1 MLPFCGK
8 LLATNETDLWSARDI
23 KVAPMELREVKT
35 RKEIRD
41 FVNFPLRLYKG
52 NPYFV
57 PCFYADELALF
68 KDDYLYRDQADYVC
82 YSVYDGK
89 KIVGRIVGI
98 LQKVSNEK
106 WKQKRV
112 RFNRFDCIDDQEVAD
127 MLLGAVEDWAR
138 SLGMDEVV
146 GPLGFSDMEREGLL
160 IEGFDYL
167 STFEEQYNYSYYQR
181 LIENHG
187 YTKEVDWL
195 ERRLFLKGK
204 PSDRLTRFSN
214 LIMERNHLH
223 FAAAKNTKDFLKKYG
238 EKFFELCEKTYDP
251 LYMTVPFSENIKKSL
266 VKSFELIIDLRFVA
280 MILDENENPICFG
293 LVFPSIGKAIQKS
306 GGRMTP
312 ATLIRLLRAIKKPR
326 TLDFALIGVD
336 PAYANRGVPAVL
348 LGKTQEYLA
357 MAGIEYAETN
367 LNLETNQSVQNLWK
381 NFESIQHKRRRSF
394 VRSLKEPAKE
404 EAAE

>member
-1 MLPFCGK
+1 
-8 LLATNETDLWSARDI
+8 
-23 KVAPMELREVKT
+23 MELREVKT

-89 KIVGRIVGI
+89 EIVGRIVGI
-98 LQKVSNEK
+98 LQKASNEK

-187 YTKEVDWL
+187 YAKEVDWL

-223 FAAAKNTKDFLKKYG
+223 FAEAKNTKDFLKKYG

-312 ATLIRLLRAIKKPR
+312 ATLVRLLRAIKKPR
-326 TLDFALIGVD
+326 VLDFALIGVD

-394 VRSLKEPAKE
+394 VRSLQEPGKE

>member
-1 MLPFCGK
+1 
-8 LLATNETDLWSARDI
+8 
-23 KVAPMELREVKT
+23 MELREVKT

-127 MLLGAVEDWAR
+127 MLLNAVEDWAR
-138 SLGMDEVV
+138 SLGMDEIV

-223 FAAAKNTKDFLKKYG
+223 FAEAKNTKDFLKKYG

-280 MILDENENPICFG
+280 MILDENENPICIG

-312 ATLIRLLRAIKKPR
+312 ATLVRLLRAIKKPR
-326 TLDFALIGVD
+326 VLDFALIGVD

-394 VRSLKEPAKE
+394 VRSLQEPGKE

>member
-1 MLPFCGK
+1 
-8 LLATNETDLWSARDI
+8 
-23 KVAPMELREVKT
+23 MELREVKT

-204 PSDRLTRFSN
+204 PSERLTRFSN

-326 TLDFALIGVD
+326 VLDFALIGVD
-336 PAYANRGVPAVL
+336 PAYVNRGIPAVL

-394 VRSLKEPAKE
+394 LRSLKEPAKE

>member
-1 MLPFCGK
+1 
-8 LLATNETDLWSARDI
+8 
-23 KVAPMELREVKT
+23 MELREVKT

-89 KIVGRIVGI
+89 KIVGRIVAI

-223 FAAAKNTKDFLKKYG
+223 FAEAKNTKDFLKKYG

-312 ATLIRLLRAIKKPR
+312 ATLVRLLRAIKKPR
-326 TLDFALIGVD
+326 VLDFALIGVD
-336 PAYANRGVPAVL
+336 PAYVNRGIPAVL

-394 VRSLKEPAKE
+394 VRSLQEPGKE

>member
-1 MLPFCGK
+1 
-8 LLATNETDLWSARDI
+8 
-23 KVAPMELREVKT
+23 MELREVKT

-223 FAAAKNTKDFLKKYG
+223 FAEAKNTKDFLKKYG

-293 LVFPSIGKAIQKS
+293 LVFPSIGQAIQKS

-326 TLDFALIGVD
+326 VLDFALIGVD
-336 PAYANRGVPAVL
+336 PAYVNRGIPAVL

-394 VRSLKEPAKE
+394 LRSLKEPAKE

>member
-1 MLPFCGK
+1 
-8 LLATNETDLWSARDI
+8 
-23 KVAPMELREVKT
+23 MELREVKT

-98 LQKVSNEK
+98 LQKASNEK

-223 FAAAKNTKDFLKKYG
+223 FAEAKNTKDFLKKYG

-312 ATLIRLLRAIKKPR
+312 ATLVRLLRAIKKPR
-326 TLDFALIGVD
+326 VLDFALIGVD

-381 NFESIQHKRRRSF
+381 NFDSIQHKRRRSF
-394 VRSLKEPAKE
+394 VRSLQEPGKE

>member
-1 MLPFCGK
+1 
-8 LLATNETDLWSARDI
+8 
-23 KVAPMELREVKT
+23 MELREVKT

-223 FAAAKNTKDFLKKYG
+223 FAEAKNTKDFLKKYG

-312 ATLIRLLRAIKKPR
+312 ATLVRLLRAIKKPR
-326 TLDFALIGVD
+326 VLDFALIGVD

-394 VRSLKEPAKE
+394 VRSLKEPGKE

>member
-1 MLPFCGK
+1 
-8 LLATNETDLWSARDI
+8 
-23 KVAPMELREVKT
+23 MELREVKT

-223 FAAAKNTKDFLKKYG
+223 FAEAKNTKDFLRKYG

-326 TLDFALIGVD
+326 VLDFALIGVD

-394 VRSLKEPAKE
+394 VRSLQEPGKE

>member
-1 MLPFCGK
+1 
-8 LLATNETDLWSARDI
+8 
-23 KVAPMELREVKT
+23 MELREVKT

-112 RFNRFDCIDDQEVAD
+112 RFNRFDCIDDQVVAD

-223 FAAAKNTKDFLKKYG
+223 FAEAKNTKDFLKKYG

-312 ATLIRLLRAIKKPR
+312 ATLVRLLRAIKKPR
-326 TLDFALIGVD
+326 VLDFALIGVD

-394 VRSLKEPAKE
+394 VRSLQEPGKE

>member
-1 MLPFCGK
+1 
-8 LLATNETDLWSARDI
+8 
-23 KVAPMELREVKT
+23 MELREVKT

-223 FAAAKNTKDFLKKYG
+223 FAEAKNTKDFLKKYG

-312 ATLIRLLRAIKKPR
+312 ATLVRLLRAIKKPR
-326 TLDFALIGVD
+326 VLDFALIGVD

-394 VRSLKEPAKE
+394 VRSLQEPGKE

>member
-1 MLPFCGK
+1 
-8 LLATNETDLWSARDI
+8 
-23 KVAPMELREVKT
+23 MELREVKT

-293 LVFPSIGKAIQKS
+293 LVFPSIGQAIQKS

-326 TLDFALIGVD
+326 VLDFALIGVD

-394 VRSLKEPAKE
+394 VRSLQEPGKE

>member
-1 MLPFCGK
+1 
-8 LLATNETDLWSARDI
+8 
-23 KVAPMELREVKT
+23 MELREVKT

-204 PSDRLTRFSN
+204 PSDRLTRVSN

-223 FAAAKNTKDFLKKYG
+223 FAEAKNTKDFLKKYG

-312 ATLIRLLRAIKKPR
+312 ATLVRLLRAIKKPR
-326 TLDFALIGVD
+326 VLDFALIGVD

-394 VRSLKEPAKE
+394 VRSLQEPAKE

>member
-1 MLPFCGK
+1 
-8 LLATNETDLWSARDI
+8 
-23 KVAPMELREVKT
+23 MELREVKT

-223 FAAAKNTKDFLKKYG
+223 FAEAKNTNEFLKKYG

-326 TLDFALIGVD
+326 VLDFALIGVD

-394 VRSLKEPAKE
+394 VRSLKEPGKE

>member
-1 MLPFCGK
+1 
-8 LLATNETDLWSARDI
+8 
-23 KVAPMELREVKT
+23 MELREVKT

-312 ATLIRLLRAIKKPR
+312 ATLVRLLRAIKKPR
-326 TLDFALIGVD
+326 VLDFALIGVD
-336 PAYANRGVPAVL
+336 PAYANRGIPAVL

-394 VRSLKEPAKE
+394 LRSLKEPAKE

>member
-1 MLPFCGK
+1 
-8 LLATNETDLWSARDI
+8 
-23 KVAPMELREVKT
+23 MELREVKT

-187 YTKEVDWL
+187 YAKEVDWL

-223 FAAAKNTKDFLKKYG
+223 FAEAKNTKDFLKKYG

-293 LVFPSIGKAIQKS
+293 LVFPSIGQAIQKS

-326 TLDFALIGVD
+326 VLDFALIGVD
-336 PAYANRGVPAVL
+336 PAYVNRGIPAVL

-394 VRSLKEPAKE
+394 LRSLKEPAKE

>member
-1 MLPFCGK
+1 
-8 LLATNETDLWSARDI
+8 
-23 KVAPMELREVKT
+23 MELREVKT

-223 FAAAKNTKDFLKKYG
+223 FAEAKNTKEFLKKYG

-312 ATLIRLLRAIKKPR
+312 ATLVRLLRAIKKPR
-326 TLDFALIGVD
+326 VLDFALIGVD

-381 NFESIQHKRRRSF
+381 NFDSIQHKRRRSF
-394 VRSLKEPAKE
+394 VRSLQEPGKE

>member
-1 MLPFCGK
+1 
-8 LLATNETDLWSARDI
+8 
-23 KVAPMELREVKT
+23 MELREVKT

-112 RFNRFDCIDDQEVAD
+112 RFNRFDCIDDQEVAN

-223 FAAAKNTKDFLKKYG
+223 FAEAKNTKDFLNKYG

-312 ATLIRLLRAIKKPR
+312 ATLVRLLRALKKPR
-326 TLDFALIGVD
+326 VLDFALIGVD

-367 LNLETNQSVQNLWK
+367 LNLETNQSVQNRWK

-394 VRSLKEPAKE
+394 VRSLQEPGKE

>member
-1 MLPFCGK
+1 
-8 LLATNETDLWSARDI
+8 
-23 KVAPMELREVKT
+23 MELREVKT

-223 FAAAKNTKDFLKKYG
+223 FAEAKNTKDFLNKYG

-326 TLDFALIGVD
+326 VLDFALIGVD

-394 VRSLKEPAKE
+394 VRSLKEPGKE

>member
-1 MLPFCGK
+1 
-8 LLATNETDLWSARDI
+8 
-23 KVAPMELREVKT
+23 MELREVKT

-223 FAAAKNTKDFLKKYG
+223 FAEAKNTKDFLKKYG

-312 ATLIRLLRAIKKPR
+312 ATLLRLLRAIKKPR

-336 PAYANRGVPAVL
+336 PAYANRGIPAVL

>member
-1 MLPFCGK
+1 
-8 LLATNETDLWSARDI
+8 
-23 KVAPMELREVKT
+23 MELREVKT

-195 ERRLFLKGK
+195 ARRLFLKGK

-326 TLDFALIGVD
+326 VLDFALIGVD

-394 VRSLKEPAKE
+394 VRPLQEPGKE

>member
-1 MLPFCGK
+1 
-8 LLATNETDLWSARDI
+8 
-23 KVAPMELREVKT
+23 MELREVKT

-266 VKSFELIIDLRFVA
+266 VKNFELIIDLRFVA

-293 LVFPSIGKAIQKS
+293 LVFPSIGQAIQKS

-326 TLDFALIGVD
+326 VLDFALIGVD
-336 PAYANRGVPAVL
+336 PAYVNRGIPAVL

-394 VRSLKEPAKE
+394 VRSLQEPGKE

>member
-1 MLPFCGK
+1 
-8 LLATNETDLWSARDI
+8 
-23 KVAPMELREVKT
+23 MELREVKT

-223 FAAAKNTKDFLKKYG
+223 FAEAKNTKDFLKKYG

-312 ATLIRLLRAIKKPR
+312 ATMVRLLRAIKKPR
-326 TLDFALIGVD
+326 VLDFALIGVD

-394 VRSLKEPAKE
+394 VRSLKEPGKE

>member
-1 MLPFCGK
+1 
-8 LLATNETDLWSARDI
+8 
-23 KVAPMELREVKT
+23 MELREVKT

>member
-1 MLPFCGK
+1 
-8 LLATNETDLWSARDI
+8 
-23 KVAPMELREVKT
+23 MELREVKT

-223 FAAAKNTKDFLKKYG
+223 FAEAKNTKDFLKKYG

-312 ATLIRLLRAIKKPR
+312 ATLVRLLRAIKKPR
-326 TLDFALIGVD
+326 VLDFALIGVD

-367 LNLETNQSVQNLWK
+367 LNLEANQSVQNLWK

-394 VRSLKEPAKE
+394 VRSLQEPGKE
-404 EAAE
+404 EATE

>member
-1 MLPFCGK
+1 
-8 LLATNETDLWSARDI
+8 
-23 KVAPMELREVKT
+23 MELREVKT

-98 LQKVSNEK
+98 LQKASNEK

-223 FAAAKNTKDFLKKYG
+223 FAEAKNTKDFLKKYG

-336 PAYANRGVPAVL
+336 PAYANRDVPAVL

-394 VRSLKEPAKE
+394 VRSLQEPGKE

>member
-1 MLPFCGK
+1 
-8 LLATNETDLWSARDI
+8 
-23 KVAPMELREVKT
+23 MELREVKT

-204 PSDRLTRFSN
+204 PSERLTRFSN

-223 FAAAKNTKDFLKKYG
+223 FAEAKNTKDFLKKYG

-293 LVFPSIGKAIQKS
+293 LVFPSIGQAIQKS

-326 TLDFALIGVD
+326 VLDFALIGVD
-336 PAYANRGVPAVL
+336 PAYVNRGIPAVL

-394 VRSLKEPAKE
+394 VRSLQEPEKE

>member
-1 MLPFCGK
+1 
-8 LLATNETDLWSARDI
+8 
-23 KVAPMELREVKT
+23 MELREVKT

-223 FAAAKNTKDFLKKYG
+223 FAEAKNTKDFLKKYG

-312 ATLIRLLRAIKKPR
+312 ATLVRLLRAIKKPR
-326 TLDFALIGVD
+326 VLDFALIGVD

>member
-1 MLPFCGK
+1 
-8 LLATNETDLWSARDI
+8 
-23 KVAPMELREVKT
+23 MELREVKT

-223 FAAAKNTKDFLKKYG
+223 FAEAKNTKDFLKKYG

-394 VRSLKEPAKE
+394 VRSLQEPGKE

>member
-1 MLPFCGK
+1 
-8 LLATNETDLWSARDI
+8 
-23 KVAPMELREVKT
+23 MELREVKT

-187 YTKEVDWL
+187 YAKEVDWL

-223 FAAAKNTKDFLKKYG
+223 FAEAKNTKDFLKKYG

-326 TLDFALIGVD
+326 VLDFALIGVD

-394 VRSLKEPAKE
+394 LRSLQEPGKE

>member
-1 MLPFCGK
+1 
-8 LLATNETDLWSARDI
+8 
-23 KVAPMELREVKT
+23 MELREVKT

-336 PAYANRGVPAVL
+336 PAYANRGIPAVL

>member
-1 MLPFCGK
+1 
-8 LLATNETDLWSARDI
+8 
-23 KVAPMELREVKT
+23 MELREVKT

-223 FAAAKNTKDFLKKYG
+223 FAEAKNTKDFLRKYG

-326 TLDFALIGVD
+326 VLDFALIGVD

-394 VRSLKEPAKE
+394 LRSFKEPAKE

>member
-1 MLPFCGK
+1 
-8 LLATNETDLWSARDI
+8 
-23 KVAPMELREVKT
+23 MELREVKT

-223 FAAAKNTKDFLKKYG
+223 FAEAKNTKDFLNKYG

-312 ATLIRLLRAIKKPR
+312 ATLVRLLRAIKKPR
-326 TLDFALIGVD
+326 VLDFALIGVD

-381 NFESIQHKRRRSF
+381 NFDSIQHKRRRSF
-394 VRSLKEPAKE
+394 VRSLKESGKE

>member
-1 MLPFCGK
+1 
-8 LLATNETDLWSARDI
+8 
-23 KVAPMELREVKT
+23 MELREVKT

-187 YTKEVDWL
+187 YAKEVDWL

-204 PSDRLTRFSN
+204 PSERLTRFSN

-223 FAAAKNTKDFLKKYG
+223 FAEAKNTKDFLKKYG

-326 TLDFALIGVD
+326 VLDFALIGVD

-381 NFESIQHKRRRSF
+381 NFDSIQHKRRRSF
-394 VRSLKEPAKE
+394 VRSLQEPGKE

>member
-1 MLPFCGK
+1 
-8 LLATNETDLWSARDI
+8 
-23 KVAPMELREVKT
+23 MELREVKT

-204 PSDRLTRFSN
+204 PSERLTRFSN

-293 LVFPSIGKAIQKS
+293 LVFPSIGQAIQKS

-326 TLDFALIGVD
+326 VLDFALIGVD
-336 PAYANRGVPAVL
+336 PAYVNRGIPAVL

-394 VRSLKEPAKE
+394 VRSLQEPAKE

>member
-1 MLPFCGK
+1 
-8 LLATNETDLWSARDI
+8 
-23 KVAPMELREVKT
+23 MELREVKT

-127 MLLGAVEDWAR
+127 MLLNAVEDWAR

-223 FAAAKNTKDFLKKYG
+223 FAEAKNTKDFLKKYG

-251 LYMTVPFSENIKKSL
+251 LYMTVPFSKNIKKSL

-312 ATLIRLLRAIKKPR
+312 ATLVRLLRAIKKPR
-326 TLDFALIGVD
+326 VLDFALIGVD

-394 VRSLKEPAKE
+394 VRSLQEPGKE

>member
-1 MLPFCGK
+1 
-8 LLATNETDLWSARDI
+8 
-23 KVAPMELREVKT
+23 MELREVKT

-223 FAAAKNTKDFLKKYG
+223 FAEAKNTKDFLKKYG

-312 ATLIRLLRAIKKPR
+312 ATLVRLLRAIKKPR
-326 TLDFALIGVD
+326 VLDFALIGVD

-381 NFESIQHKRRRSF
+381 NCESIQHKRRRCF
-394 VRSLKEPAKE
+394 VRSLQEPGKE